1 MRIFELPGSK
11 DVLKRRVP
19 PIRVVNR
26 AHEAPVHV
34 CKVDPTSTYLASGSA
49 DGVVKVWN
57 ILGGFVTHVFKGHG
71 GVVSA
76 LAFNYP
82 QDASSVTQTRTMHL
96 LTASVDTRIR
106 LFNLTDGASTSS
118 GGGKP
123 EAVLEGHVS
132 VPRGLDVSEDGKWL
146 VSGGRDS
153 VVLIWDLLSK
163 SLSTNK
169 SKSKKTNNATAPL
182 TPTLVKT
189 VPILERVE
197 AVGILRSDGKLGESD
212 GDLNSLRF
220 YTGGEKGVVKLWS
233 GKKGEIVQQLGQEKA
248 ASSSEELEE
257 QRQIS
262 NIL

>member
-1 MRIFELPGSK
+1 
-11 DVLKRRVP
+11 
-19 PIRVVNR
+19 
-26 AHEAPVHV
+26 
-34 CKVDPTSTYLASGSA
+34 
-49 DGVVKVWN
+49 
-57 ILGGFVTHVFKGHG
+57 
-71 GVVSA
+71 
-76 LAFNYP
+76 
-82 QDASSVTQTRTMHL
+82 
-96 LTASVDTRIR
+96 
-106 LFNLTDGASTSS
+106 
-118 GGGKP
+118 
-123 EAVLEGHVS
+123 
-132 VPRGLDVSEDGKWL
+132 
-146 VSGGRDS
+146 
-153 VVLIWDLLSK
+153 LIWDLLSK

-169 SKSKKTNNATAPL
+169 SKSKKINNATAPL